1 MAVNNQ
7 KKTKKKAPVS
17 EGGITALYCRLSRDD
32 GSEGESNSIANQ
44 KKLLARYAKD
54 HGLGNTKFYVD
65 DGYTG
70 TNFNRPGFQQM
81 LEDMDMGYIST
92 VIVKDSSRFG
102 RNYLEVGKYTDY
114 YFPEHNIRFIAVND
128 CEDRLCE
135 NGEDELGAFRN
146 VMNEMYAKDISRKV
160 RSSQRLRGMAGEPL
174 SPPPYGY
181 VKSPENKKKWVI
193 DPEAAEIVRKIFRL
207 CLEGK
212 GNEVIARQL
221 QDEKVLVPQA
231 YWQSKGLGRG
241 GKKTQPNPYRWC
253 KTTIGKILTQQEY
266 CGDVIN
272 FKTYSRSFRN
282 KTRIENPQE
291 NWAVFR
297 DVHEPIIDRE
307 TFEEVQKIV
316 NKVRQR
322 RLKDP
327 EEEKSLFTNLL
338 YCADCGSRLWYHKS
352 TNQTPVR
359 HFFCSN
365 YKGIRGT
372 CEDHHYIREDALTEI
387 VLSELRRLAA
397 YLESDE
403 DAFAELL
410 ERKSNADMIA
420 EQKAVEAA
428 LASANARNAEVLRMY
443 EKVYEDNVN
452 GKVSDEW
459 FMQLSHKYEDEK
471 AALKK
476 QIFGLNEKLNRLKEA
491 GTSKDTFIKAIRSFL
506 QVRKLTP
513 TLLRELIDRIDVHA
527 VKGKGKS
534 RTQEIVI
541 HYRFIGV
548 IDVPY
553 VQHRRVVFETRQGVA
568 IEYVPKGTSTT
579 A

>member
-54 HGLGNTKFYVD
+54 HGLGNTRFYVD

-128 CEDRLCE
+128 CVDSE

-272 FKTYSRSFRN
+272 FKTYSKSFRN
-282 KTRIENPQE
+282 KTRVENPQE

-397 YLESDE
+397 HLESDE

-452 GKVSDEW
+452 GKVTDEW
-459 FMQLSHKYEDEK
+459 FMQLSHRYEDEK

-476 QIFGLNEKLNRLKEA
+476 QIFELNEKLNRLTEA
-491 GTSKDTFIKAIRSFL
+491 GTSRDAFIKAIRSFL
-506 QVRKLTP
+506 QVQKLTP

>member
-272 FKTYSRSFRN
+272 FKTYSKSFRN
-282 KTRIENPQE
+282 KTRVENPQE

-428 LASANARNAEVLRMY
+428 LATANARNAEVLRMY

-452 GKVSDEW
+452 GKVTDEW
-459 FMQLSHKYEDEK
+459 FMQLSHRYEDEK

-476 QIFGLNEKLNRLKEA
+476 QIFELNEKLNRLAEANNSKE
-491 GTSKDTFIKAIRSFL
+491 SFIRAIRSFL
-506 QVRKLTP
+506 KVQRLTP
-513 TLLRELIDRIDVHA
+513 TLLRELIDRIDAHA

>member
-7 KKTKKKAPVS
+7 KKTKKKVSVS

-54 HGLGNTKFYVD
+54 HGLGNTRFYVD

-128 CEDRLCE
+128 CVDSE

-272 FKTYSRSFRN
+272 FKTYSKSFRN
-282 KTRIENPQE
+282 KTRVENPRE

-307 TFEEVQKIV
+307 TFDEVQKIV

-452 GKVSDEW
+452 GKVTDEW
-459 FMQLSHKYEDEK
+459 FMQLSHRYEDEK

-476 QIFGLNEKLNRLKEA
+476 QIFELNEKLNRLTEA
-491 GTSKDTFIKAIRSFL
+491 GASRDTFIKAIRSFL
-506 QVRKLTP
+506 QVQKLTP

>member
-54 HGLGNTKFYVD
+54 HGLGNTRFYVD

-181 VKSPENKKKWVI
+181 VKSSENKKKWVI

-221 QDEKVLVPQA
+221 QDE
-231 YWQSKGLGRG
+231 G
-241 GKKTQPNPYRWC
+241 
-253 KTTIGKILTQQEY
+253 E
-266 CGDVIN
+266 
-272 FKTYSRSFRN
+272 
-282 KTRIENPQE
+282 
-291 NWAVFR
+291 
-297 DVHEPIIDRE
+297 
-307 TFEEVQKIV
+307 
-316 NKVRQR
+316 
-322 RLKDP
+322 
-327 EEEKSLFTNLL
+327 
-338 YCADCGSRLWYHKS
+338 
-352 TNQTPVR
+352 
-359 HFFCSN
+359 
-365 YKGIRGT
+365 
-372 CEDHHYIREDALTEI
+372 
-387 VLSELRRLAA
+387 LSE
-397 YLESDE
+397 SD
-403 DAFAELL
+403 L
-410 ERKSNADMIA
+410 
-420 EQKAVEAA
+420 
-428 LASANARNAEVLRMY
+428 
-443 EKVYEDNVN
+443 
-452 GKVSDEW
+452 
-459 FMQLSHKYEDEK
+459 
-471 AALKK
+471 
-476 QIFGLNEKLNRLKEA
+476 
-491 GTSKDTFIKAIRSFL
+491 
-506 QVRKLTP
+506 
-513 TLLRELIDRIDVHA
+513 
-527 VKGKGKS
+527 
-534 RTQEIVI
+534 
-541 HYRFIGV
+541 
-548 IDVPY
+548 
-553 VQHRRVVFETRQGVA
+553 
-568 IEYVPKGTSTT
+568 
-579 A
+579 

>member
-54 HGLGNTKFYVD
+54 HGLGNTRFYVD

-272 FKTYSRSFRN
+272 FKTYSKSFRN
-282 KTRIENPQE
+282 KTRVENPQE

-420 EQKAVEAA
+420 EQKTVEAA
-428 LASANARNAEVLRMY
+428 LAAANARNAEVLRMY

-459 FMQLSHKYEDEK
+459 FMQLSHRYEDEK
-471 AALKK
+471 ATLKK

-506 QVRKLTP
+506 QVQKLTP

>member
-7 KKTKKKAPVS
+7 KKNKKKVSVS

-54 HGLGNTKFYVD
+54 HGLGNTRFYVD

-128 CEDRLCE
+128 CVDSE

-272 FKTYSRSFRN
+272 FKTYSKSFRN
-282 KTRIENPQE
+282 KTRVENPQE

-420 EQKAVEAA
+420 EQKTVEAA
-428 LASANARNAEVLRMY
+428 LATANARNAEVLRMY

-452 GKVSDEW
+452 GKVTDEW
-459 FMQLSHKYEDEK
+459 FMQLSHRYEDEK

-476 QIFGLNEKLNRLKEA
+476 QIFELNEKLNRLAEANNSKE
-491 GTSKDTFIKAIRSFL
+491 SFIRAIRSFL
-506 QVRKLTP
+506 KVQRLTP

>member
-1 MAVNNQ
+1 M
-7 KKTKKKAPVS
+7 
-17 EGGITALYCRLSRDD
+17 
-32 GSEGESNSIANQ
+32 
-44 KKLLARYAKD
+44 
-54 HGLGNTKFYVD
+54 
-65 DGYTG
+65 
-70 TNFNRPGFQQM
+70 
-81 LEDMDMGYIST
+81 
-92 VIVKDSSRFG
+92 
-102 RNYLEVGKYTDY
+102 
-114 YFPEHNIRFIAVND
+114 
-128 CEDRLCE
+128 
-135 NGEDELGAFRN
+135 
-146 VMNEMYAKDISRKV
+146 
-160 RSSQRLRGMAGEPL
+160 
-174 SPPPYGY
+174 
-181 VKSPENKKKWVI
+181 
-193 DPEAAEIVRKIFRL
+193 
-207 CLEGK
+207 
-212 GNEVIARQL
+212 
-221 QDEKVLVPQA
+221 
-231 YWQSKGLGRG
+231 
-241 GKKTQPNPYRWC
+241 
-253 KTTIGKILTQQEY
+253 
-266 CGDVIN
+266 
-272 FKTYSRSFRN
+272 
-282 KTRIENPQE
+282 
-291 NWAVFR
+291 
-297 DVHEPIIDRE
+297 
-307 TFEEVQKIV
+307 
-316 NKVRQR
+316 
-322 RLKDP
+322 
-327 EEEKSLFTNLL
+327 

-443 EKVYEDNVN
+443 EKVYEDRFAVN
-452 GKVSDEW
+452 GKVTDEW
-459 FMQLSHKYEDEK
+459 FMQLSHRYEDEK

-476 QIFGLNEKLNRLKEA
+476 QIFGLNEKLNRLTEA
-491 GTSKDTFIKAIRSFL
+491 GTSRDAFIKAIRSFL
-506 QVRKLTP
+506 QVQKLTP

>member
-54 HGLGNTKFYVD
+54 HGLGNTRFYVD

-114 YFPEHNIRFIAVND
+114 YFPENNIRFIAVND
-128 CEDRLCE
+128 CVDSE

-272 FKTYSRSFRN
+272 FKTYSKSFRN
-282 KTRIENPQE
+282 KTRVENPQE

-452 GKVSDEW
+452 GKVTDEW

-476 QIFGLNEKLNRLKEA
+476 QVFELNEKLNRLTEA
-491 GTSKDTFIKAIRSFL
+491 GTSRDAFIKAIRSFL
-506 QVRKLTP
+506 QVQKLTP